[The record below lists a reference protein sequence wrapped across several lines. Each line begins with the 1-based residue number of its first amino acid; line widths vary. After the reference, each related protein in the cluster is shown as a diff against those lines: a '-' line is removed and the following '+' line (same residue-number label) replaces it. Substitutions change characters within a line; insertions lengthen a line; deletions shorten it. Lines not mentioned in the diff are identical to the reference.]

1 MTDFE
6 NLEIRDVDPGWL
18 ETRLSGKHM
27 DLLWSCIEKRSQEP
41 YPNLAGNL
49 YGSYALENNNT
60 FYNSII
66 DPLVRYWIKVY
77 GDDIFG
83 NQIKLIPWVSANM
96 ETYLNDWWVNY
107 QHEGDYNPLHDHG
120 GIFSF
125 VIWMKIPTDWRDQ
138 KKLPRSAHST
148 SSTVSN
154 FQFVYTNHLGKI
166 TSHTYYMS
174 PEMEGRMLFFPAN
187 LKHTVYPFYDC
198 KEERISISG
207 NISVRSTSPS

>member
-1 MTDFE
+1 MT
-6 NLEIRDVDPGWL
+6 LKIKSVDPGWL
-18 ETRLSGKHM
+18 ETRLNQKHM
-27 DLLWSCIEKRSQEP
+27 DLLWSCIEKRGQEP

-66 DPLVRYWIKVY
+66 DPFVRYWIKVY

-138 KKLPRSAHST
+138 KKLPRSIHST
-148 SSTVSN
+148 SNTVSN
-154 FQFVYTNHLGKI
+154 FQFVYTNQFGKI
-166 TSHTYYMS
+166 LSLIH
-174 PEMEGRMLFFPAN
+174 
-187 LKHTVYPFYDC
+187 
-198 KEERISISG
+198 I
-207 NISVRSTSPS
+207 

>member
-1 MTDFE
+1 MT
-6 NLEIRDVDPGWL
+6 LKIKSVDPGWL
-18 ETRLSGKHM
+18 ETKLTETQM
-27 DLLWSCIEKRSQEP
+27 DLLWSCIEKRSQEL

-49 YGSYALENNNT
+49 YGSYALEKNNT
-60 FYNSII
+60 FYNTII
-66 DPLVRYWIKVY
+66 DPFVRYWIKVY
-77 GDDIFG
+77 SSSIFTD
-83 NQIKLIPWVSANM
+83 QIKLTPRVSANM

-125 VIWMKIPTDWRDQ
+125 VIWMKIPTDWKDQ
-138 KKLPRSAHST
+138 KKLPRSIHST

-154 FQFVYTNHLGKI
+154 FQFVYTNHFGKI
-166 TSHTYYMS
+166 TTHTYYMS
-174 PEMEGRMLFFPAN
+174 PKMEGIMLFFPAN

>member
-1 MTDFE
+1 MT
-6 NLEIRDVDPGWL
+6 LKIKSVDPGWL
-18 ETRLSGKHM
+18 ETRLNEKHM
-27 DLLWSCIEKRSQEP
+27 DLLWSCIEKRGQEP

-66 DPLVRYWIKVY
+66 DPFVRYWIKVY

-83 NQIKLIPWVSANM
+83 NQMKLIPWVSANM

-138 KKLPRSAHST
+138 KKLPRSTHST
-148 SSTVSN
+148 SNTVSN

-166 TSHTYYMS
+166 TTHTYYMS
-174 PEMEGRMLFFPAN
+174 PEMEGGMLFFPAN

-207 NISVRSTSPS
+207 NIAVRSASPS

>member
-1 MTDFE
+1 MT
-6 NLEIRDVDPGWL
+6 LKIKSVDPGWL
-18 ETRLSGKHM
+18 ETRLNEKHM
-27 DLLWSCIEKRSQEP
+27 DLLWSCIEKRGQEP

-138 KKLPRSAHST
+138 KKLPRSTHST

-174 PEMEGRMLFFPAN
+174 PEMEGGMLFFPAN

-207 NISVRSTSPS
+207 NISVRSASPS

>member
-1 MTDFE
+1 MT
-6 NLEIRDVDPGWL
+6 LKIKSVDPGWL
-18 ETRLSGKHM
+18 ETRLNENHM
-27 DLLWSCIEKRSQEP
+27 DLLWSCIEKRGQEP

-138 KKLPRSAHST
+138 KKLPRSTHST

>member
-1 MTDFE
+1 MT
-6 NLEIRDVDPGWL
+6 LKIKSVDPGWL
-18 ETRLSGKHM
+18 ETRLNEKHM
-27 DLLWSCIEKRSQEP
+27 DLLWSCIEKRGQEP

-138 KKLPRSAHST
+138 KKLPRSTHST

>member
-1 MTDFE
+1 MT
-6 NLEIRDVDPGWL
+6 LKIKSVGPGWL
-18 ETRLSGKHM
+18 ETRLNEKHM
-27 DLLWSCIEKRSQEP
+27 DLLWSCIEKRGQEP

-138 KKLPRSAHST
+138 KKLPRSTHST

-174 PEMEGRMLFFPAN
+174 PEMEGGMLFFPAN

>member
-1 MTDFE
+1 MT
-6 NLEIRDVDPGWL
+6 LKIKSVDPGWL
-18 ETRLSGKHM
+18 ETRLNEKHM
-27 DLLWSCIEKRSQEP
+27 DRLWSCIEKRGQEP

-138 KKLPRSAHST
+138 KKLPRSTHST

>member
-1 MTDFE
+1 
-6 NLEIRDVDPGWL
+6 
-18 ETRLSGKHM
+18 
-27 DLLWSCIEKRSQEP
+27 
-41 YPNLAGNL
+41 
-49 YGSYALENNNT
+49 
-60 FYNSII
+60 
-66 DPLVRYWIKVY
+66 
-77 GDDIFG
+77 
-83 NQIKLIPWVSANM
+83 M

-138 KKLPRSAHST
+138 KKLPRSTHST

>member
-1 MTDFE
+1 MT
-6 NLEIRDVDPGWL
+6 LKIKSVDPGWL
-18 ETRLSGKHM
+18 ETKLTETHM

-41 YPNLAGNL
+41 YPHLAGNL
-49 YGSYALENNNT
+49 YGSYALEKDNT
-60 FYNSII
+60 FYNTII
-66 DPLVRYWIKVY
+66 DPFVRHWTKVY
-77 GDDIFG
+77 GNSIF
-83 NQIKLIPWVSANM
+83 NDQIKLTPSVSSNM

-107 QHEGDYNPLHDHG
+107 QHEGDYNPLHEHG

-125 VIWMKIPTDWRDQ
+125 VIWMKIPTDWKDQ
-138 KKLPRSAHST
+138 KKLPRCTHST

-154 FQFVYTNHLGKI
+154 FQFVYTNHMGKI
-166 TSHTYYMS
+166 TTHIYHMS
-174 PEMEGRMLFFPAN
+174 PKMEGTMVFFPAN

>member
-1 MTDFE
+1 MT
-6 NLEIRDVDPGWL
+6 LKIKSVDPGWL
-18 ETRLSGKHM
+18 ETRLNEKHM
-27 DLLWSCIEKRSQEP
+27 DLLWSCIEKRGQEP

-138 KKLPRSAHST
+138 KKLPRSTHST

-198 KEERISISG
+198 KKERISISG
-207 NISVRSTSPS
+207 NVSVRSTSPS

>member
-1 MTDFE
+1 MT
-6 NLEIRDVDPGWL
+6 LKIKSVDPGWL
-18 ETRLSGKHM
+18 ETRLNEKHM
-27 DLLWSCIEKRSQEP
+27 DLLWSCIEKRGQEP
-41 YPNLAGNL
+41 YQNLAGNL

-138 KKLPRSAHST
+138 KKLPRSTHST

>member
-1 MTDFE
+1 MT
-6 NLEIRDVDPGWL
+6 LKIKSVDPGWL
-18 ETRLSGKHM
+18 ETRLNEKHM
-27 DLLWSCIEKRSQEP
+27 DLLWSCIEKRGQEP

-96 ETYLNDWWVNY
+96 KTYLNDWWVNY

-138 KKLPRSAHST
+138 KKLPRSTHST

>member
-18 ETRLSGKHM
+18 ETRLSEKHM

-49 YGSYALENNNT
+49 YGSYALNNNDA

-66 DPLVRYWIKVY
+66 DPLVRCWIKVY
-77 GDDIFG
+77 GDNIFG
-83 NQIKLIPWVSANM
+83 DQMKLIPWVSSNM
-96 ETYLNDWWVNY
+96 EAYLNDWWVNY

-125 VIWMKIPTDWRDQ
+125 VIWEI
-138 KKLPRSAHST
+138 
-148 SSTVSN
+148 
-154 FQFVYTNHLGKI
+154 F
-166 TSHTYYMS
+166 
-174 PEMEGRMLFFPAN
+174 E
-187 LKHTVYPFYDC
+187 
-198 KEERISISG
+198 ISIIFFIKSD
-207 NISVRSTSPS
+207 N

>member
-1 MTDFE
+1 MT
-6 NLEIRDVDPGWL
+6 LKIKSVDPGWL
-18 ETRLSGKHM
+18 ETRLNEKHM
-27 DLLWSCIEKRSQEP
+27 DLLWSCIEKRGQEP

-107 QHEGDYNPLHDHG
+107 QHEGDYNPLHNHG

-138 KKLPRSAHST
+138 KKLPRSTHST

>member
-1 MTDFE
+1 MT
-6 NLEIRDVDPGWL
+6 LKIKSVDPGWL
-18 ETRLSGKHM
+18 ETRLNEKHM
-27 DLLWSCIEKRSQEP
+27 DLLWSCIEKRGQEP

-77 GDDIFG
+77 GDDIFS
-83 NQIKLIPWVSANM
+83 NQMKLIPWVSANM

-138 KKLPRSAHST
+138 KKLPRSTHST

>member
-1 MTDFE
+1 MT
-6 NLEIRDVDPGWL
+6 LKIKSVDPGWL
-18 ETRLSGKHM
+18 ETRLNEKHM
-27 DLLWSCIEKRSQEP
+27 DLLWSCIEKRGQEP

-66 DPLVRYWIKVY
+66 DPFVRYWIKVY

-83 NQIKLIPWVSANM
+83 NQMKLIPWVSANM

-138 KKLPRSAHST
+138 KKLPRSTHST

>member
-1 MTDFE
+1 MT
-6 NLEIRDVDPGWL
+6 LKIKSVDPGWL
-18 ETRLSGKHM
+18 ETRLNEKHM
-27 DLLWSCIEKRSQEP
+27 DLLWSCIEKRGQEP

-125 VIWMKIPTDWRDQ
+125 VIWMKIPTDWKDQ
-138 KKLPRSAHST
+138 KKLPRSIHST

-154 FQFVYTNHLGKI
+154 FQFVYTKPDGRI
-166 TSHTYYMS
+166 TTHTLPMS
-174 PEMEGRMLFFPAN
+174 PNVEGIMIFFPAN
-187 LKHTVYPFYDC
+187 LKHVVHPFYDC

-207 NISVRSTSPS
+207 NVSVRSTSPS

>member
-1 MTDFE
+1 MT
-6 NLEIRDVDPGWL
+6 LKIKSVDPGWL
-18 ETRLSGKHM
+18 ETRLNEKHM
-27 DLLWSCIEKRSQEP
+27 DLLWSCIEKRGQEP

-138 KKLPRSAHST
+138 KKLPRSTHST

-174 PEMEGRMLFFPAN
+174 PEIEGRMLFFPAN